1 MPTMKQYLERITT
14 SKVFL
19 GVIAGLL
26 LYALAGFGL
35 APYLLQRYV
44 PRYAQEQLGSRATI
58 ADVRINPFR
67 LRLEVKGFRLEYP
80 PGQPI
85 VGIGRLQVGFQLS
98 SLVRRAWTFADVQ
111 IDGLDLNV
119 EVQRDGSL
127 TLAAFMDRLASRYA
141 AVSSGER
148 PPRRW
153 LLQHAQ
159 LRGGTLTFSDLSGRT
174 PLRTTFEPINLE
186 VLSLATLP
194 DRHGRYALTA
204 AVPDG
209 GTITWH
215 GDVSLLPMAPS
226 TRPRISRSARS
237 WRSVS

>member
-1 MPTMKQYLERITT
+1 MKQYLERITT

-26 LYALAGFGL
+26 LYALAGFWL
-35 APYLLQRYV
+35 TPYLLERYV

-58 ADVRINPFR
+58 ADVR
-67 LRLEVKGFRLEYP
+67 
-80 PGQPI
+80 
-85 VGIGRLQVGFQLS
+85 
-98 SLVRRAWTFADVQ
+98 
-111 IDGLDLNV
+111 
-119 EVQRDGSL
+119 
-127 TLAAFMDRLASRYA
+127 LASCYA

-215 GDVSLLPMAPS
+215 GDVSLLPW
-226 TRPRISRSARS
+226 RHPRGRGSAGQHAAGARC
-237 WRSVS
+237 REDVS